1 MEERDRGRLIANLKS
16 LPHELEHLTKDLS
29 PDELRWRPI
38 PNKWTVGEII
48 CHLRDVE
55 RDVFQVRLRRSLFE
69 TDPVFDLFDQ
79 ERACAERSYLDQDH
93 RQALADFHALRDE
106 TVEAL
111 MAVPLELW
119 ERSGT
124 HPQRGTKT
132 VEEQV
137 THQVKNHDMSH
148 LIQIRDILRI
158 RMPW

>member
-16 LPHELEHLTKDLS
+16 LPNEIEHLIKDLTA
-29 PDELRWRPI
+29 DELRWRPI
-38 PNKWTVGEII
+38 PNKWTIGEII

-55 RDVFQVRLRRSLFE
+55 RDVFQVRLRRTLFE
-69 TDPVFDLFDQ
+69 GDPVFEVWNQ
-79 ERACAERSYLDQDH
+79 ESAAADRNYVEQDH
-93 RQALADFHALRDE
+93 RQALDEFRALRDE
-106 TVEAL
+106 TAAAL
-111 MAVPLELW
+111 VAVPLEMW

-124 HPQRGTKT
+124 HPQRGSRT

-148 LIQIRDILRI
+148 LTQIRDILRI